1 MPGAARRIEKRNFR
15 ERATVRRQRRQR
27 RFTAPAQA
35 GNDSLRRPSLLLRLD
50 GRFDLLTH
58 ATAIAGSARWGR
70 AGKSGFPTFHD
81 LGQSEER

>member
-1 MPGAARRIEKRNFR
+1 MPGAARRIEKRSFR
-15 ERATVRRQRRQR
+15 ERATVRRQR

-58 ATAIAGSARWGR
+58 ATAIADSARWGR